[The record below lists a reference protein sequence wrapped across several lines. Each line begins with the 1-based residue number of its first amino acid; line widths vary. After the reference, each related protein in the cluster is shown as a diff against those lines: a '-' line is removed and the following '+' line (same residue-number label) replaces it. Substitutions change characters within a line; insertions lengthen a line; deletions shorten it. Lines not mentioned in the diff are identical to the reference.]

1 MSYQYIN
8 LVLSTLCFI
17 KEYNYKYNYDI
28 KIQHGI
34 LRPTI
39 FINKKIF

>member
-28 KIQHGI
+28 KIQHVDYRGARFI
-34 LRPTI
+34 LSW
-39 FINKKIF
+39 